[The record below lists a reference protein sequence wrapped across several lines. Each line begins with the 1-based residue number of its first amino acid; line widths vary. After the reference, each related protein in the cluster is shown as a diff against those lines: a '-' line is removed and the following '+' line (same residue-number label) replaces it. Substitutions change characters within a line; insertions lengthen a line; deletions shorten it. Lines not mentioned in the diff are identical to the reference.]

1 MMPGMIHPLIWSINV
16 PLINSVWLKI
26 LEELV
31 GKLPIKPEDLAKS
44 FFYRSYFN
52 MGTMGKI
59 FATFGFPSEGL
70 EMMMGIVPKQEGR
83 SIYRPTLRTLK
94 HIPRLIKFIFDKW
107 NFHRRIKT
115 ILPSVL
121 TRLKEFSA
129 NPELDNSA
137 ETLLFEVER
146 LKAVVSDIVYLNIV
160 TPLLVSMFVR
170 LLEQQL
176 KTNNIDIVDID
187 LLVNLSEIDQYNP
200 NVAIGK
206 LKVLYD
212 DLTPEEKA
220 TISPSNL
227 PVGEFSSQFN
237 QFILDFGH
245 YSDNSNN
252 FMAVPWRENPER
264 VIDLIK
270 NYEVKTETQEK

>member
-1 MMPGMIHPLIWSINV
+1 
-16 PLINSVWLKI
+16 
-26 LEELV
+26 
-31 GKLPIKPEDLAKS
+31 
-44 FFYRSYFN
+44 

-107 NFHRRIKT
+107 NFHRRINYITFSLNKVGR
-115 ILPSVL
+115 I
-121 TRLKEFSA
+121 SA

-160 TPLLVSMFVR
+160 TPLLVSMFIR

-176 KTNNIDIVDID
+176 KTNDIDIVDID

-252 FMAVPWRENPER
+252 LWLCLEGNPER

-270 NYEVKTETQEK
+270 NYEVKTEAQENKNCF